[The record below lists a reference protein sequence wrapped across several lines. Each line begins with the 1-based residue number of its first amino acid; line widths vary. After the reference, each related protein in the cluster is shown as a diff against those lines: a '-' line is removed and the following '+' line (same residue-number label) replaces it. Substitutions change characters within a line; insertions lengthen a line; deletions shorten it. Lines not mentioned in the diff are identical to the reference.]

1 MIEMD
6 IAALN
11 IDLSDDDL
19 WRVAQ
24 RAVEAKGPVLDDS
37 HTGCIIGVAKNGE
50 LEFVIRACDIQI
62 AAIISALLGC
72 VDEDVLRDIDLTPLV
87 KAHIVGALK

>member
-1 MIEMD
+1 MIE
-6 IAALN
+6 IENAAPGT
-11 IDLSDDDL
+11 DLSDDDL
-19 WRVAQ
+19 WRIAQ

-50 LEFVIRACDIQI
+50 LELVIRACDIHI
-62 AAIISALLGC
+62 AAIISALLER
-72 VDEDVLRDIDLTPLV
+72 VDEDVLRDIDPTPLV